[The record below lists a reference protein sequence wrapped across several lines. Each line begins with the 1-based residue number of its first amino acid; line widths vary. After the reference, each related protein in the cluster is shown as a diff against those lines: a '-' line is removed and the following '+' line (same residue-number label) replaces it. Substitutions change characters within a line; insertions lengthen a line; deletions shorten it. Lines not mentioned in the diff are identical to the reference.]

1 MNEISQHVVL
11 PVAAAGKWG
20 GFSVAGYGAL
30 TVNEQL
36 AMAGFAVGVLGTVV
50 NSLMNW
56 YYKRKE
62 DMRASEEHA
71 AAMAQIAHGH
81 DSVK

>member
-1 MNEISQHVVL
+1 MNETTQYVVL

-36 AMAGFAVGVLGTVV
+36 AIAGFIVGVLGTII

-62 DMRASEEHA
+62 DLRSSEEHA
-71 AAMAQIAHGH
+71 AAMAQITKGRS
-81 DSVK
+81 SVK